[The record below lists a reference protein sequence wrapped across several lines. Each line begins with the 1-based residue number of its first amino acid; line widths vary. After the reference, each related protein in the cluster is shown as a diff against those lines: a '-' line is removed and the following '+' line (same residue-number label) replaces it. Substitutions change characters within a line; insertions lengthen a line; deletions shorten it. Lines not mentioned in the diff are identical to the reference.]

1 MHSTSGGIS
10 LQYLMPKLVKRV
22 SPKQTDIT
30 WNDGHFSSYPSWYLR
45 ENCMCAACIEEF
57 TGVRKIA
64 HGSIPSGLE
73 RVGVAPV
80 GNYALQFSWSDG
92 HDSGIY
98 TFDHLRK
105 LCPCPQC
112 LPEGLK
118 EPPEDVQKPGS
129 FEV

>member
-1 MHSTSGGIS
+1 M
-10 LQYLMPKLVKRV
+10 QYLMPKLVKRV

-45 ENCMCAACIEEF
+45 ENCMCAACVEEF
-57 TGVRKIA
+57 TGVRKIT
-64 HGSIPSGLE
+64 HGSISSSLE

-80 GNYALQFSWSDG
+80 GNYALQLTWSDG
-92 HDSGIY
+92 HDTGIY
-98 TFDHLRK
+98 TFEYLRK

-118 EPPEDVQKPGS
+118 EPPEDVPKPGS